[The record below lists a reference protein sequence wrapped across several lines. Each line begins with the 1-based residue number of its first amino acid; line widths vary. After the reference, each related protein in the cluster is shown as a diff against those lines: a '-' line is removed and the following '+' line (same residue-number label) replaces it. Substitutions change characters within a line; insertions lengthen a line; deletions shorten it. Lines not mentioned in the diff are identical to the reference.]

1 MNSPSSTSGTEGVA
15 APAAP
20 MVTNTREGITTDT
33 NATTARAADSTSCT
47 RTGDRARAA
56 IAAAD
61 VRSMILLRAILST
74 IAPDRARAL
83 LVALA
88 AWWHAVVALASTHT
102 AAALE
107 TAHAAYDAAD
117 EHGDATTC
125 AALVAA
131 FTGVDASSLYDI
143 ASAPGEAS
151 EARNMALVALPMID
165 ALLAELGAAGQGERA
180 PADPR
185 EAFARSLL
193 EFSAENNTPSLALV
207 GAEVMFPDYASAAAP
222 GMVHAAVV
230 QVCETVADT
239 IASTWHPTITRL
251 ATLERTESA
260 AIMLRDAARIIVA
273 GSHLLDAHVA
283 AALDA
288 AKGAA

>member
-1 MNSPSSTSGTEGVA
+1 MNTTSSTSGTVGVA

-20 MVTNTREGITTDT
+20 VVENTREGITTDT
-33 NATTARAADSTSCT
+33 HATTAPARDSTPST
-47 RTGDRARAA
+47 QTGDRARAA
-56 IAAAD
+56 IAATDA
-61 VRSMILLRAILST
+61 RTLRLLRAILST

-88 AWWHAVVALASTHT
+88 AWWHAVVALAATHT

-107 TAHAAYDAAD
+107 TAQAAYDAAD

-131 FTGVDASSLYDI
+131 FVGVDAAALYDI
-143 ASAPGEAS
+143 AQEPREAS
-151 EARNMALVALPMID
+151 EARSMAAVALPMID
-165 ALLAELGAAGQGERA
+165 ALLAELGAAGQGGGA
-180 PADPR
+180 PHDPR

-207 GAEVMFPDYASAAAP
+207 GAEVMFPDYASAQTP

-230 QVCETVADT
+230 QVCTTVADT

-260 AIMLRDAARIIVA
+260 AIMLRDASRLLVA

-283 AALDA
+283 ATIDA

>member
-1 MNSPSSTSGTEGVA
+1 MNTSSPTP
-15 APAAP
+15 AP
-20 MVTNTREGITTDT
+20 TDT
-33 NATTARAADSTSCT
+33 HATTAPARDSTPST
-47 RTGDRARAA
+47 QTGDRARAA
-56 IAAAD
+56 IAATD
-61 VRSMILLRAILST
+61 TRTMILLRAILST
-74 IAPDRARAL
+74 IAPDRARGL

-88 AWWHAVVALASTHT
+88 AWWHAVVALAATHT

-107 TAHAAYDAAD
+107 TAQAAYDAAD

-131 FTGVDASSLYDI
+131 FVGVDASSLYDI

-151 EARNMALVALPMID
+151 EARNMAATALPMID
-165 ALLAELGAAGQGERA
+165 ALLAEYGATEHVEGAAD
-180 PADPR
+180 DPR
-185 EAFARSLL
+185 EAFARGLL
-193 EFSAENNTPSLALV
+193 EFAAENDAPALALV
-207 GAEVMFPDYASAAAP
+207 GAEVMFPDYASAQTP

-230 QVCETVADT
+230 QVCATVADAL
-239 IASTWHPTITRL
+239 ASTWHPTITRL

-260 AIMLRDAARIIVA
+260 TIMMRDAARIIVA

>member
-1 MNSPSSTSGTEGVA
+1 M
-15 APAAP
+15 
-20 MVTNTREGITTDT
+20 TNTTTEALTPCVSCHGDGGT
-33 NATTARAADSTSCT
+33 DRPCTACHGR
-47 RTGDRARAA
+47 GEKRAA

-143 ASAPGEAS
+143 ARAPGEAS
-151 EARNMALVALPMID
+151 EARNMARDALPMID
-165 ALLAELGAAGQGERA
+165 ALLAEYGATEHVEGERHPDA

-185 EAFARSLL
+185 EAFARALL
-193 EFSAENNTPSLALV
+193 EFAAENDAPALALV
-207 GAEVMFPDYASAAAP
+207 GAEVMFPDAASSQTP
-222 GMVHAAVV
+222 GMVHRAVT
-230 QVCETVADT
+230 QVCATVADALA
-239 IASTWHPTITRL
+239 ASWHPS
-251 ATLERTESA
+251 AAFFAGLERAESA
-260 AIMLRDAARIIVA
+260 AVTMRDAARIIVA
-273 GSHLLDAHVA
+273 GSHLLDSHIA
-283 AALDA
+283 ATLAR
-288 AKGAA
+288 KGAA